1 MADYDAGPR
10 AAGGVGLGD
19 YALEREAGGLERNGA
34 LSQDAHPRFALRVG
48 YIVGGGGGFGK
59 VGAASLF
66 DPGFGAGWGA
76 ESGFAGFADLPD
88 NSGVGAIPRIVV
100 GMYRHSA
107 G

>member
-1 MADYDAGPR
+1 MADYDAGPG

-19 YALEREAGGLERNGA
+19 YALEAEAGGLERNGA

-48 YIVGGGGGFGK
+48 YIVGEGGGFGK
-59 VGAASLF
+59 VGAGLI
-66 DPGFGAGWGA
+66 FGRVGRLYG
-76 ESGFAGFADLPD
+76 GFAGFDDLPD

-100 GMYRHSA
+100 GMYSHSA